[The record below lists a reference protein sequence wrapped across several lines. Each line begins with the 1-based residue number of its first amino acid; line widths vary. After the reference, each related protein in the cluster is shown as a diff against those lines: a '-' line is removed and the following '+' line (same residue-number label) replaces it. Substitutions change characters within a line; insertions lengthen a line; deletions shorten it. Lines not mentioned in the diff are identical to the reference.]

1 MARKKGLT
9 FYTKERKINMIKKI
23 TFALGVIAF
32 LSAVGIV
39 GRFESEYT
47 MQGTVVDETT
57 VQDDRGHLWGYD
69 TDIEAGTKVTITFDN
84 NHTDAIVYDDKVIDV
99 K

>member
-1 MARKKGLT
+1 MFKRITAVLGILT
-9 FYTKERKINMIKKI
+9 FFSM
-23 TFALGVIAF
+23 
-32 LSAVGIV
+32 VGIV

-47 MQGTVVDETT
+47 MQGTVIDETT
-57 VQDDRGHLWGYD
+57 VQDDRGNLWGYD

-84 NHTDAIVYDDKVIDV
+84 NHTDTIIYDDKVIDV

>member
-1 MARKKGLT
+1 MRTLT
-9 FYTKERKINMIKKI
+9 RLTGV
-23 TFALGVIAF
+23 LGIIAF
-32 LSAVGIV
+32 FGAVGIV

-47 MQGTVVDETT
+47 MHGTVIDETT

-84 NHTDAIVYDDKVIDV
+84 NHTDTIIYDDKVIDV

>member
-1 MARKKGLT
+1 MKT
-9 FYTKERKINMIKKI
+9 FTRI
-23 TFALGVIAF
+23 TGVLGVIAF
-32 LSAVGIV
+32 FSFIGII

-47 MQGTVVDETT
+47 MQGTVIDETT

-69 TDIEAGTKVTITFDN
+69 TDLQVGSDVTITFDN
-84 NHTDAIVYDDKVIDV
+84 NHTDTVVYDDKVIDV